1 MTANPM
7 NSNAYLARQPILDAA
22 GNLFA
27 YELLFRKGPTANEA
41 GEIVDA
47 VRATAQVLEN
57 ALNSMGVQKL
67 VGKHKAFVN
76 CNREMLLS
84 GVLQSLDP
92 QRFVLEV
99 LETVEVDEAVVSSV
113 TQLHGA
119 GFEFALDDFVLTP
132 EMLRQF
138 LPVLPLM
145 KYVKIDLVGNTPKAR
160 AEAARLLKSK
170 GKVLLAEKV
179 ETEAE
184 YRQCI
189 AEGYDLFQGYFFAR
203 PELLSSRKIDSR
215 TSGIMQILQVLRRN
229 PEMPEL
235 ESAFK
240 KQPEVTLSLLRY
252 MNSAAIALRQPISS
266 IRQAIALVGQRNLQ
280 QWLMLMLYARSDA
293 DSAGQS
299 PLFENAVQR
308 ARFLESIAK
317 KLRPGTPLVDH
328 AFLAGIMSRMD
339 ALCQVPMPNILADFD
354 LGADISGALLE
365 GKGMLGQMLLLISAV
380 ETGVENIV
388 AENCRSLGID
398 EDMLSHSLEESY
410 AAIAE

>member
-1 MTANPM
+1 
-7 NSNAYLARQPILDAA
+7 
-22 GNLFA
+22 
-27 YELLFRKGPTANEA
+27 
-41 GEIVDA
+41 
-47 VRATAQVLEN
+47 
-57 ALNSMGVQKL
+57 MGVKKL

-99 LETVEVDEAVVSSV
+99 LETVEVDDAVVSSV

-145 KYVKIDLVGNTPKAR
+145 KYVKIDLVGNSPKGR

-235 ESAFK
+235 ENAFK
-240 KQPEVTLSLLRY
+240 KQPEVTLNLLRY

-266 IRQAIALVGQRNLQ
+266 IRQAIALVGRRNLQ

-317 KLRPGTPLVDH
+317 KLHPGTPLVDH

-398 EDMLSHSLEESY
+398 EGMLSHSLEESY